1 MSNAKMVLTATVAV
15 AGFAAFARPV
25 WEDPDQGGK
34 DAVVRTLGDGSR
46 VRVDAVAADI
56 FRVRRTRGAAW
67 TESGM
72 NRYGI
77 VARTKAD
84 ASAVTR
90 RENGFSTSALSVE
103 IGGDGGVSF
112 ASRVSPAKMTVATA
126 LTKAGGDVAFPLADG
141 ERVYGL
147 GDVSRDNIQR
157 RPGRYEIWVKN
168 VNSYIPIPMAITS
181 GGWGMLLNTTWRNFF
196 DVGKADPKAMRCE
209 IPEGDVD
216 FYVFVGR
223 DFAALLEAYTRLTGR
238 PALLPVFGYGF
249 TYVCNQWIDQFTMM
263 REAQEFRDRELPCD
277 VIGLEPGWMEN
288 FYDFSTRKRWDPHK
302 FFFPSWCPRGHI
314 TFTHTLEHRMGFKLS
329 LWLCCDYDLYRY
341 EEELVGGKVLPIKGN
356 SAAASGMADDGTFH
370 DENIEGGAALRNNQ
384 SCAAA
389 RLRMSDKIFG
399 KKAVP
404 EGVEPWFEHLK
415 KFVDMGA
422 RCFKLDGSS
431 QVTPHDPA
439 RKWANGMTTEEAH
452 NLYPLVYDKQMALGY
467 EGHTKKR
474 AMVYSAGGYA
484 GVQQYVATWAGDT
497 GGGPRSLVSCLN
509 LGASGHSNQSC
520 DMTLFDGQNRF
531 RVPGVHFGFLQPW
544 SQQNNWDYWDQ
555 PWYQEKAQFETFRS
569 YVRLRYRLIP
579 YLYGAAAKAART
591 GWPMMHPL
599 CFVHPEREEYA
610 NLSSTYYLGD
620 SMVVACYTGEAH
632 LPPGV
637 WCDWWTGARAAGPAK
652 VQLKLSDEV
661 GGGLF
666 VKAGAIVPMLPDG
679 VQHVERGWH
688 PTVELNVW
696 TGADGEAEW
705 YEDDGDS
712 LAYRDG
718 AYAITPLSF
727 KGGVL
732 TVGKRRGTF
741 GGMPKTRRVR
751 VIRHDE
757 KGTTVVAERDVGADG
772 ATFNL

>member
-1 MSNAKMVLTATVAV
+1 MKKFGIVFFTLVASS
-15 AGFAAFARPV
+15 ALIALARPV
-25 WEDPDQGGK
+25 WEDPDQGGE
-34 DAVVRTLGDGSR
+34 AVVRKLDDGSR
-46 VRVDAVAADI
+46 VRLDAVAKDI
-56 FRVRRTRGAAW
+56 FRVRRTRGAVW

-72 NRYGI
+72 NRYGVI
-77 VARTKAD
+77 PRLKAD
-84 ASAVTR
+84 ASAVKR
-90 RENGFSTSALSVE
+90 REFGFSTSALSVE
-103 IGGDGGVSF
+103 IGETGNIAFSS
-112 ASRVSPAKMTVATA
+112 AVSPVKMTVSTGLTA
-126 LTKAGGDVAFPLADG
+126 AGGDVAFPLSAED
-141 ERVYGL
+141 RVYGL

-181 GGWGMLLNTTWRNFF
+181 SGWGVLLNTTRRNFF
-196 DVGKADPKAMRCE
+196 DVGKSDPKVMRCE

-223 DFAALLEAYTRLTGR
+223 DYAALLEAYTRLTGR

-249 TYVCNQWIDQFTMM
+249 TYVCNQWIDQFALM

-277 VIGLEPGWMEN
+277 VIGLEPGWMEH
-288 FYDFSTRKRWDPHK
+288 FYDFTTRKRWDPHK
-302 FFFPSWCPRGHI
+302 FFFPSWNPRGRI
-314 TFTHTLEHRMGFKLS
+314 TFTRTLEQRMGFKLS

-341 EEELVGGKVLPIKGN
+341 EEELVGGKVAPIPSN
-356 SAAASGMADDGTFH
+356 TVASAAITGETFH
-370 DENIEGGAALRNNQ
+370 DKNIEDGAAVHDTRTG
-384 SCAAA
+384 AAV
-389 RLRMSDKIFG
+389 RRRMSDEIFP
-399 KKAVP
+399 KKTVP
-404 EGVEPWFEHLK
+404 EGSEPWFEHLK
-415 KFVDMGA
+415 TFVDMGA
-422 RCFKLDGSS
+422 RCFKLDGSC

-452 NLYPLVYDKQMALGY
+452 NLYPLVYDKQMAVGY
-467 EGHTKKR
+467 ENHAKKR

-520 DMTLFDGQNRF
+520 DMTLFDGNNRF
-531 RVPGVHFGFLQPW
+531 RVAGVHFGFLQPW

-555 PWYQEKAQFETFRS
+555 PWYQPKEDFETFRE

-599 CFVHPEREEYA
+599 CFVHPERDEYA

-620 SMVVACYTGEAH
+620 SLVVACYTDTAH

-637 WCDWWTGARAAGPAK
+637 WYDWWTCARVTGPVK
-652 VQLKLSDEV
+652 VPLNLSNCI

-666 VKAGAIVPMLPDG
+666 VKAGAIIPMLPKG
-679 VQHVERGWH
+679 VQHIERGWH
-688 PTVELNVW
+688 DTVELHVW
-696 TGADGEAEW
+696 AGADGEAEW

-712 LAYRDG
+712 LAYRNG

-732 TVGKRRGTF
+732 TIGARQGSF
-741 GGMPKTRRVR
+741 AGMPTSRFVR

-757 KGTTVVAERDVGADG
+757 RGQTVIGECEVGATG
-772 ATFNL
+772 ATF